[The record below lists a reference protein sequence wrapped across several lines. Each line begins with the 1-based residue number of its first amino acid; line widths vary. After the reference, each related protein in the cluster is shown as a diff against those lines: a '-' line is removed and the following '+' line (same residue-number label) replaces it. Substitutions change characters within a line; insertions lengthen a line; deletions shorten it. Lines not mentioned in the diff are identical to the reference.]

1 MAVTG
6 LSDEFKATVDV
17 LFSLYGRPDH
27 AASYHGEGQRKDGWE
42 MDHHKDWVELTHALM
57 EKLRLDIPEIQF
69 MLGRVSKLFRES
81 TYTERQ
87 LLSLLDYDDTCF
99 RAWVLREGE
108 DETRR
113 PSSSASPPSG
123 PDSPPDL
130 SAAPSPDH
138 SEPDSEDLP

>member
-27 AASYHGEGQRKDGWE
+27 AASYHGEGQRKEGWG
-42 MDHHKDWVELTHALM
+42 MDHHRDWVELTQVLM
-57 EKLRLDIPEIQF
+57 ERLDMSIPEIQD
-69 MLGRVSKLFRES
+69 LIGRVSGMFRETS
-81 TYTERQ
+81 RVERQ
-87 LLSLLDYDDTCF
+87 LLSLLDYDDTWF
-99 RAWVLREGE
+99 RAWVLGEGE

-123 PDSPPDL
+123 PDSPPGL

-138 SEPDSEDLP
+138 SEPDTEDLP